1 MKNINDGL
9 LNKYL
14 DDELNREEKDLVKT
28 AIENSLEVKRRY
40 EALLKV
46 HNLFK
51 SIEEE
56 SPSIDFTKLVM
67 KKLGNKSAIAQQQK
81 YFLLSILS
89 LLGLVILGI
98 TGYVLYQ
105 VISSIQP
112 TQSSEIVTTYSQ
124 ELGDY
129 VSNLFGQKNIT
140 ILGSVLSFIMLI
152 SGYFLYD
159 YQKHSKKNFS
169 H

>member
-1 MKNINDGL
+1 MNNIDDEL

-14 DDELNREEKDLVKT
+14 DDELNQKEKGLVKT
-28 AIENSLEVKRRY
+28 AIENSSEVKKSY
-40 EALLKV
+40 EALLKA
-46 HNLFK
+46 HNLLN

-67 KKLGNKSAIAQQQK
+67 KKLNNKSAIAQQQK

-89 LLGLVILGI
+89 LLGLIILI
-98 TGYVLYQ
+98 VTGYVLYQ

-112 TQSSEIVTTYSQ
+112 IQSSEIVTTYSKG
-124 ELGDY
+124 LGDY
-129 VSNLFGQKNIT
+129 VSNLFGQKNLT
-140 ILGSVLSFIMLI
+140 IFGSVLSFIMLI

-159 YQKHSKKNFS
+159 YQKHSKKNFG

>member
-1 MKNINDGL
+1 MNNINDEL

-14 DDELNREEKDLVKT
+14 DGELNREEKDLVKT
-28 AIENSLEVKRRY
+28 LIESSLEVKKRY
-40 EALLKV
+40 ETLLKA
-46 HNLFK
+46 HSLFN
-51 SIEEE
+51 SVEEE

-67 KKLGNKSAIAQQQK
+67 KKLDNKSAIAQQQK
-81 YFLLSILS
+81 YFLLSMLS
-89 LLGLVILGI
+89 LLGLIILGI
-98 TGYVLYQ
+98 TGYALYQ

-112 TQSSEIVTTYSQ
+112 IQSSEIVTTYSKG
-124 ELGDY
+124 LGDS
-129 VSNLFGQKNIT
+129 VSNLFGQKNLT
-140 ILGSVLSFIMLI
+140 IFGSVLSFIMLI

>member
-1 MKNINDGL
+1 MNNINDEL

-14 DDELNREEKDLVKT
+14 DNELSREEKDLVKT
-28 AIENSLEVKRRY
+28 SIESSSEVKKRY
-40 EALLKV
+40 EVLLKA
-46 HNLFK
+46 HNLF
-51 SIEEE
+51 SRIEEE

-67 KKLGNKSAIAQQQK
+67 KKLNNKSAIAQQQK
-81 YFLLSILS
+81 YFLLYILS

-98 TGYVLYQ
+98 IGYVLYQ

-112 TQSSEIVTTYSQ
+112 AQSSKIVTTYSKD
-124 ELGDY
+124 LGDF
-129 VSNLFGQKNIT
+129 VSNLFGQKNLT
-140 ILGSVLSFIMLI
+140 IFGSVLSFIMLI

-159 YQKHSKKNFS
+159 YQRHSKKYFS

>member
-1 MKNINDGL
+1 MNNINDEL

-14 DDELNREEKDLVKT
+14 DGELNREEKDLVKT
-28 AIENSLEVKRRY
+28 LIESSLEVKKRY
-40 EALLKV
+40 ETLLKA
-46 HNLFK
+46 HSLFN
-51 SIEEE
+51 SVEEE

-67 KKLGNKSAIAQQQK
+67 KKLDNKSAIAQQQK
-81 YFLLSILS
+81 YFLLSMLS
-89 LLGLVILGI
+89 LLGLIILGI
-98 TGYVLYQ
+98 TGYALYQ

-112 TQSSEIVTTYSQ
+112 IQSSEIVTTYSKG
-124 ELGDY
+124 LGDY
-129 VSNLFGQKNIT
+129 VSNLFGQKNLT
-140 ILGSVLSFIMLI
+140 IFGSVLSFIMLI

>member
-1 MKNINDGL
+1 MKYLNDEL
-9 LNKYL
+9 LNKYI
-14 DDELNREEKDLVKT
+14 DNELNLEEKELVKT
-28 AIENSLEVKRRY
+28 SIERSLEVRKRY
-40 EALLKV
+40 ETLLKA
-46 HNLFK
+46 HSLFK
-51 SIEEE
+51 SLGEE

-67 KKLGNKSAIAQQQK
+67 NKLNKKSVLAQQQK

-89 LLGLVILGI
+89 ILGVAIAGI
-98 TGYVLYQ
+98 TGYALYQ

-112 TQSSEIVTTYSQ
+112 SQSSEFVTTYSKDI
-124 ELGDY
+124 GDY
-129 VSNLFGQKNIT
+129 VSNLFGQKNLT

-159 YQKHSKKNFS
+159 YQKHSKKDFS

>member
-1 MKNINDGL
+1 MKNINDEL

-14 DDELNREEKDLVKT
+14 DDELSREEKDLVKT
-28 AIENSLEVKRRY
+28 SIENSSEVKKRY
-40 EALLKV
+40 EALLKA
-46 HNLFK
+46 HNLFN
-51 SIEEE
+51 SVEEE
-56 SPSIDFTKLVM
+56 SLSIDFTKLVM
-67 KKLGNKSAIAQQQK
+67 KKLNYKSAIAQQQK
-81 YFLLSILS
+81 YFLLTILS
-89 LLGLVILGI
+89 LLGLIILGI
-98 TGYVLYQ
+98 TGYAFYQ

-112 TQSSEIVTTYSQ
+112 IQSSEIVTTYSKD
-124 ELGDY
+124 LGDY
-129 VSNLFGQKNIT
+129 VSSLFGQKNLT

>member
-1 MKNINDGL
+1 MNNINDEL

-14 DDELNREEKDLVKT
+14 DDELNQDEKVLVKIS
-28 AIENSLEVKRRY
+28 IESSLEVKKRY
-40 EALLKV
+40 EALLKA
-46 HNLFK
+46 HSLLN
-51 SIEEE
+51 SIKEE
-56 SPSIDFTKLVM
+56 STSIDFTKLVM
-67 KKLGNKSAIAQQQK
+67 KKLNNKSVVAQQQK

-89 LLGLVILGI
+89 LLGLIILGI

-112 TQSSEIVTTYSQ
+112 IQSSEVVTTYAKD
-124 ELGDY
+124 LGDY
-129 VSNLFGQKNIT
+129 VSNLFGQKNLT
-140 ILGSVLSFIMLI
+140 IFGSVLSFIMLI

>member
-1 MKNINDGL
+1 MKNINDEL

-14 DDELNREEKDLVKT
+14 DDELSREEKDFVKSE
-28 AIENSLEVKRRY
+28 IENSSEVKKRY
-40 EALLKV
+40 EALLKA
-46 HNLFK
+46 HSYFN

-67 KKLGNKSAIAQQQK
+67 KKLNKRSVIAKQQK

-89 LLGLVILGI
+89 LLGLIIVGI
-98 TGYVLYQ
+98 TGYALYQ
-105 VISSIQP
+105 VISAIQP
-112 TQSSEIVTTYSQ
+112 IQSSEIVTNYSKY
-124 ELGDY
+124 LGDY
-129 VSNLFGQKNIT
+129 VSSLFGQKNLT

>member
-1 MKNINDGL
+1 MKNINDEL

-14 DDELNREEKDLVKT
+14 DGELDQKEIELVRIS
-28 AIENSLEVKRRY
+28 IESSLEVKKRY
-40 EALLKV
+40 EALLKA
-46 HNLFK
+46 HNLLN

-67 KKLGNKSAIAQQQK
+67 KKLGRKSAIAQQQK

-89 LLGLVILGI
+89 LLGLIILGI
-98 TGYVLYQ
+98 TGYVLFQ
-105 VISSIQP
+105 VISSMQP
-112 TQSSEIVTTYSQ
+112 TQSSEMVTTYTKD
-124 ELGDY
+124 LGDY
-129 VSNLFGQKNIT
+129 ISNLFGQKNLT
-140 ILGSVLSFIMLI
+140 IFGSVLSFIMLI

>member
-1 MKNINDGL
+1 MKNINDEL

-28 AIENSLEVKRRY
+28 AIENSLEVKERY
-40 EALLKV
+40 EALLKA

-56 SPSIDFTKLVM
+56 SPSTDFTKLVM
-67 KKLGNKSAIAQQQK
+67 NKLNKRSAIDQQQK

-89 LLGLVILGI
+89 LLGLIIVGI
-98 TGYVLYQ
+98 TGYALYQ
-105 VISSIQP
+105 VISAIQP
-112 TQSSEIVTTYSQ
+112 IQSSEIVTTYSKD
-124 ELGDY
+124 LGDY
-129 VSNLFGQKNIT
+129 ISNLFGQKNLSIF
-140 ILGSVLSFIMLI
+140 GSVLSFIMLI

>member
-1 MKNINDGL
+1 MNNINDEF

-14 DDELNREEKDLVKT
+14 DDELNQEEKDLVKT
-28 AIENSLEVKRRY
+28 SIESSFEVKKRY
-40 EALLKV
+40 ETLLKAQ
-46 HNLFK
+46 NLFN

-67 KKLGNKSAIAQQQK
+67 KKLSNKSAIAQQQK

-89 LLGLVILGI
+89 LLGLIILGI

-112 TQSSEIVTTYSQ
+112 IQSSEFVTTYSKD
-124 ELGDY
+124 LGDY

-152 SGYFLYD
+152 SGYFFYD

>member
-1 MKNINDGL
+1 MNNIDDEL

-14 DDELNREEKDLVKT
+14 DGELNQDEKDLVKT
-28 AIENSLEVKRRY
+28 SIESSLEVKKRY
-40 EALLKV
+40 EALLKA
-46 HNLFK
+46 HSLLN
-51 SIEEE
+51 SIKEE

-67 KKLGNKSAIAQQQK
+67 NKLNQRSVIARQQK

-89 LLGLVILGI
+89 LLGLIIVGV
-98 TGYVLYQ
+98 TGYALYQ

-112 TQSSEIVTTYSQ
+112 IQSSEIVTNYSKD
-124 ELGDY
+124 LGDY
-129 VSNLFGQKNIT
+129 VSNLFGQKNLT

>member
-1 MKNINDGL
+1 MKNINDEL

-14 DDELNREEKDLVKT
+14 DGELDQKEKELVRIS
-28 AIENSLEVKRRY
+28 IESSLEVKKRY
-40 EALLKV
+40 EALLKA
-46 HNLFK
+46 HNLLN

-67 KKLGNKSAIAQQQK
+67 KKINAKSAIAQQQK

-89 LLGLVILGI
+89 LLGLIILGI
-98 TGYVLYQ
+98 TGYALYQ
-105 VISSIQP
+105 VISTIQP
-112 TQSSEIVTTYSQ
+112 VQSSEIVTTYSKDI
-124 ELGDY
+124 GDY
-129 VSNLFGQKNIT
+129 ISNLFGQKNIT

>member
-1 MKNINDGL
+1 MKNINDEL
-9 LNKYL
+9 LNKFL
-14 DDELNREEKDLVKT
+14 DDELNREEKDLVQT
-28 AIENSLEVKRRY
+28 AIENSPEVRKKY
-40 EALLKV
+40 VALLKT
-46 HNLFK
+46 HNLLK
-51 SIEEE
+51 NIVEE

-67 KKLGNKSAIAQQQK
+67 KKINAKSAIARQQK
-81 YFLLSILS
+81 YFLLSVLS
-89 LLGLVILGI
+89 LLGLIILGI
-98 TGYVLYQ
+98 TGYVLFQ

-112 TQSSEIVTTYSQ
+112 IQSSEIVITYSKD
-124 ELGDY
+124 LGDY
-129 VSNLFGQKNIT
+129 VSNLFGQKNLT

>member
-1 MKNINDGL
+1 MNNIDDEL

-14 DDELNREEKDLVKT
+14 DGELNQDEKDLVKIS
-28 AIENSLEVKRRY
+28 IESSLEVKKRY
-40 EALLKV
+40 EALLKA
-46 HNLFK
+46 HSLLN
-51 SIEEE
+51 SIKEE

-67 KKLGNKSAIAQQQK
+67 NKLNKKSVIVKQQK
-81 YFLLSILS
+81 FFLLSILS

-98 TGYVLYQ
+98 TGYVLFQ
-105 VISSIQP
+105 VISSMQP
-112 TQSSEIVTTYSQ
+112 TQSSEMVTTYTKD
-124 ELGDY
+124 LGDY
-129 VSNLFGQKNIT
+129 ISNLFGQKNIT
-140 ILGSVLSFIMLI
+140 ILGSVLSCIMLI

>member
-1 MKNINDGL
+1 MNNINDEL

-28 AIENSLEVKRRY
+28 AIENSLKVKKRY
-40 EALLKV
+40 EALLKA

-67 KKLGNKSAIAQQQK
+67 KKLVNKSAIAQQQK
-81 YFLLSILS
+81 YFLLSVLS
-89 LLGLVILGI
+89 LLGLIILGI
-98 TGYVLYQ
+98 TGYVLFQ

-112 TQSSEIVTTYSQ
+112 IQSSEIVTTYSKD
-124 ELGDY
+124 LGDY
-129 VSNLFGQKNIT
+129 VSNLFGQKNLT

>member
-1 MKNINDGL
+1 MNNINDEL

-28 AIENSLEVKRRY
+28 AIENSSEVKRRF
-40 EALLKV
+40 EALLKA
-46 HNLFK
+46 HNLLN

-67 KKLGNKSAIAQQQK
+67 NKLNKKSVVAKQQK
-81 YFLLSILS
+81 FFLLSILS

-98 TGYVLYQ
+98 TGYALYQ
-105 VISSIQP
+105 VISTIQP
-112 TQSSEIVTTYSQ
+112 VQSSEIVTNYSKDI
-124 ELGDY
+124 GDY
-129 VSNLFGQKNIT
+129 VSNLFGQKNLT
-140 ILGSVLSFIMLI
+140 IFGSVLSFIMLI

>member
-1 MKNINDGL
+1 MNNINDEL

-14 DDELNREEKDLVKT
+14 DDELNQEEKDLVKT
-28 AIENSLEVKRRY
+28 SIESSLEVKKRF
-40 EALLKV
+40 EALLKA
-46 HNLFK
+46 HNLFN
-51 SIEEE
+51 SVEEE
-56 SPSIDFTKLVM
+56 SLSIDFTKLVM
-67 KKLGNKSAIAQQQK
+67 SKLNRKSVIAQQQK

-89 LLGLVILGI
+89 LLGLVILWI
-98 TGYVLYQ
+98 TGYVLSQ

-112 TQSSEIVTTYSQ
+112 IQSSEYVATYSKD
-124 ELGDY
+124 LGNY
-129 VSNLFGQKNIT
+129 IANLFGQKNLSIF
-140 ILGSVLSFIMLI
+140 GSVLSFIMLI

>member
-1 MKNINDGL
+1 MNIDDEL

-14 DDELNREEKDLVKT
+14 DDELNLEEKELVKT
-28 AIENSLEVKRRY
+28 SIEGSLEVRKRY
-40 EALLKV
+40 EVLLKA
-46 HNLFK
+46 HIIFK
-51 SIEEE
+51 SIEVE
-56 SPSIDFTKLVM
+56 STSIDFTKLVM
-67 KKLGNKSAIAQQQK
+67 NKLNRKSVLVQQQK

-89 LLGLVILGI
+89 ILGMVIAGI
-98 TGYVLYQ
+98 TGYALYQ
-105 VISSIQP
+105 VISSIEP
-112 TQSSEIVTTYSQ
+112 SQSSEFVTTYSKD
-124 ELGDY
+124 LGDY
-129 VSNLFGQKNIT
+129 VSNLFGQKNLT